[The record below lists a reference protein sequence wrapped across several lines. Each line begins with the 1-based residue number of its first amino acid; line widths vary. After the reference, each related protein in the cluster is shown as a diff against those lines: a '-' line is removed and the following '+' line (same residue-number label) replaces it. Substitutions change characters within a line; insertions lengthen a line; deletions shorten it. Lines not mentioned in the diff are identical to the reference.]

1 MRFFLLG
8 DFCSDDGPGVAN
20 RQILEAMRMNYD
32 ITVSM
37 QTNALQRIT
46 EVITE
51 CVKSHALVICS
62 KSELNYLAITWANIL
77 RKPVYYVM
85 HGFASYEEQLNDTE
99 KSVCA
104 KKRIQK
110 LRKYDDFVVSHSDKI
125 ICVSPFAMRFMQRE
139 YPEKRN
145 RFDYIYNTVQPL
157 EQHLPTESYVNTIL
171 SVGAHMPRKMCFPVV
186 RAVEKLREQGRAY
199 RLILVGTKS
208 AEYEKIKAYAF
219 VEWHEPMAH
228 EELLKLMARCPVYI
242 QNSAFDTFALAPI
255 EALYEGASILL
266 SKYVGCK
273 DLFNDLRETDII
285 SDPENEEEIASDID
299 YVMQHANHQRLLSG
313 MRGSCATV
321 QAMAQRLAEIF
332 DKKV

>member
-37 QTNALQRIT
+37 QTNALQRII
-46 EVITE
+46 EVMTE
-51 CVKSHALVICS
+51 CVRCHALLICS
-62 KSELNYLAITWANIL
+62 KSELNYLAIAWAKIL
-77 RKPVYYVM
+77 HKPVYYVM
-85 HGFASYEEQLNDTE
+85 HGFASYEEHLNATE
-99 KSVCA
+99 KSICVN
-104 KKRIQK
+104 KSIKK

-139 YPEKRN
+139 YPEKRDS
-145 RFDYIYNTVQPL
+145 FDYIYNAVQPPKL
-157 EQHLPTESYVNTIL
+157 HPLTELYADTIL
-171 SVGAHMPRKMCFPVV
+171 SVGAHMRRKMCFPVV

-199 RLILVGTKS
+199 RLILIGNKS
-208 AEYEKIKAYAF
+208 AEYERIKAYDF

-285 SDPENEEEIASDID
+285 GDPENEEEIAADID
-299 YVMQHANHQRLLSG
+299 FVMQHANHQRLLSG